1 MGEVMPTRDGVRNR
15 VRARLSNPEVIHHA
29 RHA

>member
-1 MGEVMPTRDGVRNR
+1 MGEVMPTRDGVRAR
-15 VRARLSNPEVIHHA
+15 VLSRLSNPEVIHHA